1 MYFTSE
7 EDAIHAAAKMNSK
20 WLVSRNL
27 VVLYVGKTKGRH
39 LLIKNLEDSIDEDY
53 LRKEFSAF
61 GDVIEVKVKRNED
74 NSLRGNDSLA
84 SGE

>member
-1 MYFTSE
+1 M
-7 EDAIHAAAKMNSK
+7 
-20 WLVSRNL
+20 
-27 VVLYVGKTKGRH
+27 GKTKGRH